1 VRVLVSDKTR
11 FWILI
16 IIITISGFSQGMLMP
31 LISVIF
37 EQNNI
42 SSSVSGL
49 HATGLYL
56 GILIASPFMEMP
68 LRKFGYKP
76 IILTGGILVFLSLAL
91 FPVWQAIWFWFVLRM
106 AVGIGDQ
113 MIHFGT
119 QTWITST
126 ATKET
131 RGRSISFYGLSF
143 GLGFALGPM
152 MTRLLSINEA
162 LPFLVSA
169 LLSMLVLSLMLLVR
183 NKWPDAEEDE
193 AVAVKP
199 SSSFSRFIK
208 VGQIAWVA
216 LLPGFGYGFLEAALH
231 SIFPIYGLRIGHE
244 VNTLS
249 LIIPCFALGSLITQ
263 IPLGILSDRF
273 GRQNILRFVITI
285 GMICF
290 FLAAQL
296 EHSVTG
302 LFILFTVAGMFV
314 GSLYSLG
321 IAYMTDLLPR
331 HLLPTGN
338 LMVSITFSF
347 GSMSGPIL
355 GGIFV
360 DVLPNVSFFYFITAV
375 LLLITIALFLPNR
388 RITENLN

>member
-1 VRVLVSDKTR
+1 VSALVSENTR

-16 IIITISGFSQGMLMP
+16 ILITISGFSQGMLMP
-31 LISVIF
+31 LISIIF
-37 EQNNI
+37 EHNNI
-42 SSSVSGL
+42 SSSISGI

-56 GILIASPFMEMP
+56 GILIASPFMEKP
-68 LRKFGYKP
+68 LRQFGYKP
-76 IILTGGILVFLSLAL
+76 IIMTGGILVFVSLAL
-91 FPVWQAIWFWFVLRM
+91 FPAWQAIWFWFILRM
-106 AVGIGDQ
+106 TVGIGDQ

-131 RGRSISFYGLSF
+131 RGKSISFYGLSF

-152 MTRLLSINEA
+152 MTRLLSVNEA

-169 LLSMLVLSLMLLVR
+169 FLSMSVLSLMLLVR
-183 NKWPDAEEDE
+183 NKWPDAEGDE
-193 AVAVKP
+193 ATAVKP
-199 SSSFSRFIK
+199 SGSISRFINTGK
-208 VGQIAWVA
+208 VAWIA

-231 SIFPIYGLRIGHE
+231 SIFPIYGIRIGHE
-244 VNTLS
+244 VSTLS

-273 GRQNILRFVITI
+273 GRQKILRFVIAI
-285 GMICF
+285 GTICF
-290 FLAAQL
+290 FLASLL
-296 EHSVTG
+296 EHSVIG

-355 GGIFV
+355 GGFFIEHF
-360 DVLPNVSFFYFITAV
+360 PHISFFYFVTAI
-375 LLLITIALFLPNR
+375 LFIIMMILFLPKRQTTNHP
-388 RITENLN
+388 

>member
-1 VRVLVSDKTR
+1 MVSEKTR

-16 IIITISGFSQGMLMP
+16 TLITISGFSQGMLMP
-31 LISVIF
+31 LISVIL
-37 EQNNI
+37 EQNGI
-42 SSSVSGL
+42 SSSVNGL

-56 GILIASPFMEMP
+56 GILIASPFMEKP

-76 IILTGGILVFLSLAL
+76 IIVFGGMLVFLSLAL
-91 FPVWQAIWFWFVLRM
+91 FPVWQALWFWFILRM
-106 AVGIGDQ
+106 TVGIGDQ

-143 GLGFALGPM
+143 GLGFAIGPV
-152 MTRLLSINEA
+152 MTRLLAVHEA

-169 LLSMLVLSLMLLVR
+169 LLSALVLSLMLFVR
-183 NKWPDAEEDE
+183 NKWPDDAESE
-193 AVAVKP
+193 ATAIKP
-199 SSSFSRFIK
+199 SGSVKRFLETGK
-208 VGQIAWVA
+208 IAWVA
-216 LLPGFGYGFLEAALH
+216 LLPGFGYGFLEAGLH
-231 SIFPIYGLRIGHE
+231 SIFPIYGIRIGHD

-263 IPLGILSDRF
+263 IPLGTLSDKV
-273 GRQNILRFVITI
+273 GRQVVLRIVMIV
-285 GMICF
+285 GAICF
-290 FLAAQL
+290 LLAAQL
-296 EHSVTG
+296 EHSVIS
-302 LFILFTVAGMFV
+302 LYILFTLAGMFV

-331 HLLPTGN
+331 YLLPTGN

-355 GGIFV
+355 GGIFIET
-360 DVLPNVSFFYFITAV
+360 LPNVSFFYFITAILTAIIV
-375 LLLITIALFLPNR
+375 ALFLPKKKS
-388 RITENLN
+388 ISSKQ

>member
-1 VRVLVSDKTR
+1 MVSEKTR

-16 IIITISGFSQGMLMP
+16 ILITISGFSQGMLMP
-31 LISVIF
+31 LISVIL
-37 EQNNI
+37 EQNHV
-42 SSSVSGL
+42 SSSVNGL

-56 GILIASPFMEMP
+56 GILIASPFMEKP

-76 IILTGGILVFLSLAL
+76 IIMLGGILVFTSLAL
-91 FPVWQAIWFWFVLRM
+91 FPVWQALWFWFVLRM

-143 GLGFALGPM
+143 GLGFAIGPV
-152 MTRLLSINEA
+152 MTRLLSVHEA

-169 LLSMLVLSLMLLVR
+169 LLSALVLSLMLLVR
-183 NKWPDAEEDE
+183 NKWPDEGDE
-193 AVAVKP
+193 TTAVKP
-199 SSSFSRFIK
+199 SGSISRFIQTGK
-208 VGQIAWVA
+208 IAWVA
-216 LLPGFGYGFLEAALH
+216 LLPGFGYGFLEAGLH
-231 SIFPIYGLRIGHE
+231 SIFPIYGIRIGHD

-263 IPLGILSDRF
+263 IPLGILSDKF
-273 GRQNILRFVITI
+273 GRQTILRFVITC
-285 GMICF
+285 GTICF

-296 EHSVTG
+296 EDSILS
-302 LFILFTVAGMFV
+302 LFILFSLAGMFV

-331 HLLPTGN
+331 SLLPTGN

-355 GGIFV
+355 GGIFI
-360 DVLPNVSFFYFITAV
+360 DLLPNTSFFYFITAILAAIV
-375 LLLITIALFLPNR
+375 LALFLPNKGKVHTTR
-388 RITENLN
+388 

>member
-1 VRVLVSDKTR
+1 
-11 FWILI
+11 
-16 IIITISGFSQGMLMP
+16 MP